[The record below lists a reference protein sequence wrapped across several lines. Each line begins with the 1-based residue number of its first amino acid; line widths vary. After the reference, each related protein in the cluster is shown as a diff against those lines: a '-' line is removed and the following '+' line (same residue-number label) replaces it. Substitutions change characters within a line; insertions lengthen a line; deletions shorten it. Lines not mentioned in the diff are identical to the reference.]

1 MSCCGGGPGEEHGHK
16 HEAAKP
22 APPPGTRMIFC
33 KKFQKELPGLTY
45 LPWNTDLGKRVY
57 NEISEEGW
65 KLWTE
70 QAKMILNEYRLNLA
84 SPEAQKF
91 LFTQA
96 EAFFFG
102 PGAALPPE
110 YTPMAS
116 KK

>member
-1 MSCCGGGPGEEHGHK
+1 MSCCND
-16 HEAAKP
+16 AKP
-22 APPPGTRMIFC
+22 PDPPPKPGARMLKC
-33 KKFQKELPGLTY
+33 LKFGKELPGLGFKPY
-45 LPWNTDLGKRVY
+45 PGELGQRIY
-57 NEISEEGW
+57 DNISAQAW

-91 LFTQA
+91 LFQQA

-102 PGAALPPE
+102 PGAALPAE
-110 YTPMAS
+110 YVPPAA